1 LLEFTDIKGG
11 KFMKR
16 IPVLFIVFLLLTA
29 SLFAQGVSE
38 VPGMILGSG
47 FENITPNM
55 AMGDPLQVGDKYIIP
70 VFEVNTFFI
79 GGAGGDPMIAA
90 GTSGSV
96 SLIPYS
102 VIIISG
108 DNVEIRSLSNK
119 EPVLKQLMEVLPQ
132 ALQMIM
138 QYFSLATG
146 TVTDRVVESDLKP
159 VPMKEQVQ
167 QYEEKEPLDQEQIIN
182 RSIESLSRMLMND
195 PTIETIKGSRQEI
208 IGLLQAKPDD
218 PRLLGLHAYTTLRV
232 IDSVSPLEQMKMAM
246 DAQKS
251 INLGLSTDPN
261 DYFLNLSNGW
271 LNLYSPMGN
280 VEASINGFKKAMEA
294 SPDQTEPYFG
304 VVEAYLKIN
313 NHEKALEYA
322 KKGKTLDPD
331 AASEFDQLL
340 NQ

>member
-1 LLEFTDIKGG
+1 
-11 KFMKR
+11 M
-16 IPVLFIVFLLLTA
+16 TA

-55 AMGDPLQVGDKYIIP
+55 AMGDPLQVGEKYIIP

-138 QYFSLATG
+138 QYFSY
-146 TVTDRVVESDLKP
+146 
-159 VPMKEQVQ
+159 M
-167 QYEEKEPLDQEQIIN
+167 
-182 RSIESLSRMLMND
+182 
-195 PTIETIKGSRQEI
+195 
-208 IGLLQAKPDD
+208 
-218 PRLLGLHAYTTLRV
+218 LLGLQGLA
-232 IDSVSPLEQMKMAM
+232 VSE
-246 DAQKS
+246 
-251 INLGLSTDPN
+251 
-261 DYFLNLSNGW
+261 YFLKRARIFKFAAVRIIL
-271 LNLYSPMGN
+271 MGIIGIIS
-280 VEASINGFKKAMEA
+280 AGIFFMFLGMMDLFINIRLVYTKSKEMKEKMKKMQNMQQQQKKE
-294 SPDQTEPYFG
+294 
-304 VVEAYLKIN
+304 
-313 NHEKALEYA
+313 EKNKEEDEHKGD
-322 KKGKTLDPD
+322 KK
-331 AASEFDQLL
+331 
-340 NQ
+340 